1 MDFKVLVNVFVPE
14 IEQNYEFYIPVNR
27 YIDVV
32 IKIINAAITELTFGE
47 FPNKDNLQLCNR
59 RTGQI
64 YDRGF
69 YVRNTDIRNG
79 TQLVLF

>member
-1 MDFKVLVNVFVPE
+1 MDYKVLVTIFVPE
-14 IEQNYEFYIPVNR
+14 IEQNYEFYIPVNKH
-27 YIDVV
+27 IDVI
-32 IKIINAAITELTFGE
+32 IKIINAAINEIVFNQ
-47 FPNKDNLQLCNR
+47 FPIKDTLQLCNR

-64 YDRGF
+64 YDNGY

>member
-1 MDFKVLVNVFVPE
+1 MEFKVLVNIYVPE

-27 YIDVV
+27 TIDIV
-32 IKIINAAITELTFGE
+32 IQIINHAINEIVFGE
-47 FPNKDNLQLCNR
+47 FPIRDNLQLCNR

-64 YDRGF
+64 YDNGS
-69 YVRNTDIRNG
+69 YVRNTDIKNG

>member
-1 MDFKVLVNVFVPE
+1 MEFKVLVNIYVPE

-27 YIDVV
+27 TIDIV
-32 IKIINAAITELTFGE
+32 IQIINHAINEIVFGE
-47 FPNKDNLQLCNR
+47 FPIRDNLQLCNR

-64 YDRGF
+64 YDNGF
-69 YVRNTDIRNG
+69 YVRNTDIKNG